1 MDTFEQFL
9 ATVPP
14 SWLPDHRKQFAILFR
29 HDPMGINFEDN
40 TDEYDPEVGT
50 ILPRLRDCRSPEQVR
65 RVTHEEFLRWFG
77 GGVGDEQKYGAI
89 AQEIWDAWRK
99 SPLFPT

>member
-1 MDTFEQFL
+1 
-9 ATVPP
+9 
-14 SWLPDHRKQFAILFR
+14 
-29 HDPMGINFEDN
+29 MGINFEDN

-65 RVTHEEFLRWFG
+65 RVTYEEFLRWFG

-99 SPLFPT
+99 SPLFQT